1 MHIAH
6 RPTRRNCRT
15 ILWRWRCEL
24 RITMSRYRWSFRSAE
39 SNSSIHVTTAKSART
54 EEARI
59 RLRSFRHRFRLQM
72 LASRRWK
79 ASTVSIHYACIN
91 AIKLR
96 SNQLAGM
103 GFALTVTRQRFL
115 LSISVT
121 RGKKGEA
128 VLSSRLYHS
137 HRWNNS
143 DGVSYMLSNWWPLHW
158 FNETGNLIPQP
169 FVCITRSST

>member
-121 RGKKGEA
+121 RERRERQFYPPGYII
-128 VLSSRLYHS
+128 RI
-137 HRWNNS
+137 
-143 DGVSYMLSNWWPLHW
+143 D
-158 FNETGNLIPQP
+158 ETTLTASAICYRTGGHCTGSMKPEI
-169 FVCITRSST
+169 